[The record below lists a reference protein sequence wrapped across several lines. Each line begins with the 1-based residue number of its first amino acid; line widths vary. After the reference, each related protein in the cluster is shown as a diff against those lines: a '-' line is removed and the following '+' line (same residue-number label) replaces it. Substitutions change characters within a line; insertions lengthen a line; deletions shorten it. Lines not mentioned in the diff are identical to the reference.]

1 LRQSTDNRFPRTGT
15 LLKPWKPSPIQRR
28 ERVLNAIEDFCE
40 KNDLEFEVIDLGT
53 ISFLRRLKLK
63 MKGLKTPAISYGEK
77 IVYGVP
83 SEEDLKELLKS

>member
-1 LRQSTDNRFPRTGT
+1 
-15 LLKPWKPSPIQRR
+15 
-28 ERVLNAIEDFCE
+28 
-40 KNDLEFEVIDLGT
+40 
-53 ISFLRRLKLK
+53 